1 MNKALFNNF
10 AVFLSLITIL
20 AGCGEQSNLDS
31 KTRKA
36 GQPSGT
42 TISQVVADSMEES
55 QSSGISAENKTD
67 LDASSA
73 DQLQDQQVSSNNEPV
88 ATDNKDKEITNTR
101 RTAITNAVQKV
112 SPAVVSIT
120 VTEMVQTGRR
130 IAFDEYYN
138 RFFPVPIEREV
149 SSMGSG
155 FIISKDGLVVTNQH
169 VANENAKKVVV
180 SLPDGSQYDAKVLGA
195 DELADLALLQISADR
210 QFPTV
215 EFGNSDSVLV
225 GEWSL
230 AVGNPFGLFEA
241 AKPSVTVGVVSAL
254 NRDFRPN
261 PNEPRVYM
269 DMIQTDAAI
278 NRGNSGGPLVD
289 SEGKVIGVNTFIY
302 TGGTSSGFVGLGF
315 AIPSNRVQKII
326 QQLSASGE
334 VHLSYD
340 PGFSTVEMNYQ
351 LVAKYNLPAKRGLL
365 VKSVNRDGPAFEAGI
380 VPGDIILKIGDERVQ
395 SKMHAQA
402 LFREYEEG
410 DSMRVEL
417 LRDNKRY
424 ETKMMLRKKVKE

>member
-1 MNKALFNNF
+1 MKKSTVTRF
-10 AVFLSLITIL
+10 AVVLSLIL
-20 AGCGEQSNLDS
+20 MCSNCTTENGSPRSSNTDQVN
-31 KTRKA
+31 RA
-36 GQPSGT
+36 SGAT
-42 TISQVVADSMEES
+42 MSQVVSDSMEQPETEPEQPQPG
-55 QSSGISAENKTD
+55 QSKNADTQIS
-67 LDASSA
+67 SSR
-73 DQLQDQQVSSNNEPV
+73 Q
-88 ATDNKDKEITNTR
+88 
-101 RTAITNAVQKV
+101 TAITNAVKEV

-120 VTEMVQTGRR
+120 VTEMVKGGRR
-130 IAFDEYYN
+130 LAFDKFYN
-138 RFFPVPIEREV
+138 QFFSVPIEREV

-169 VANENAKKVVV
+169 VANRHAKKCVI
-180 SLPDGSQYDAKVLGA
+180 SLPDGSQYEAEVIGA
-195 DELADLALLQISADR
+195 DELADLALLKIKADR
-210 QFPTV
+210 EFPTV
-215 EFGNSDSVLV
+215 EFGDSDSVLV

-230 AVGNPFGLFEA
+230 AVGNPFGLFET
-241 AKPSVTVGVVSAL
+241 AKPSVTVGVVSAI

-326 QQLSASGE
+326 EQLQSSGE

-340 PGFSTVEMNYQ
+340 PGFNTVEMTYKLAAQ
-351 LVAKYNLPAKRGLL
+351 YNLPAIRGLL

-380 VPGDIILKIGDERVQ
+380 VPGDIILKIGRESVQ

-402 LFREYEEG
+402 LFREFQEG

-417 LRDNKRY
+417 FRDGDRY
-424 ETKMMLRKKVKE
+424 ETKMYLRKKVQE

>member
-1 MNKALFNNF
+1 MAKSAGFTF
-10 AVFLSLITIL
+10 AIFLSLTLIFGSCTFESDR
-20 AGCGEQSNLDS
+20 APS
-31 KTRKA
+31 KSQKVNKA
-36 GQPSGT
+36 SGAT
-42 TISQVVADSMEES
+42 LSQIVTDSMGDVDRSKELEKPIERTAS
-55 QSSGISAENKTD
+55 RQSRNAQIETGR
-67 LDASSA
+67 
-73 DQLQDQQVSSNNEPV
+73 Q
-88 ATDNKDKEITNTR
+88 
-101 RTAITNAVQKV
+101 TAITQAVQKV

-120 VTEMVQTGRR
+120 VTEMVQGGRR
-130 IAFDEYYN
+130 LAFDEFYN
-138 RFFPVPIEREV
+138 RFLSVPVEREV
-149 SSMGSG
+149 SSVGSG

-169 VANENAKKVVV
+169 VANENAKKIMV
-180 SLPDGSQYDAKVLGA
+180 SLPDGSQYEAEVLGS
-195 DELADLALLQISADR
+195 DELADLALIKIKADR
-210 QFPTV
+210 DFPSV

-254 NRDFRPN
+254 HRDFRPN

-289 SEGKVIGVNTFIY
+289 SEGKVIGVNTFIF

-326 QQLSASGE
+326 AQLASSGE

-340 PGFSTVEMNYQ
+340 PGFSTIEMTYN
-351 LVAKYNLPAKRGLL
+351 LAAKYGLPAIRGLL

-380 VPGDIILKIGDERVQ
+380 VPGDIVLRIGEERVQ

-402 LFREYEEG
+402 LFREFEEG

-417 LRDNKRY
+417 MRDQKRY
-424 ETKMMLRKKVKE
+424 ETKMMLRKKVRE